1 MSYSSPHI
9 NTMFMA
15 ARQAGKK
22 LVRDFGEVE
31 NLQVSIKGVSDF
43 VSAADIQS
51 EKILINELSRAYPD
65 YDILAEEA
73 GFIKNSKTNSGM
85 KWIIDPLDGTTNF
98 LFGIPHFAI
107 SIALQKDGE
116 TLSGI
121 VYNPITDDLFWAVRG
136 KGAFCNNKRLRVS
149 VRDKFDSCT
158 IGTGIPH
165 KGLADHA
172 DYLIGLTKVMENAAA
187 IRRFGTA
194 SLDLVYVAAGKFDGY
209 WEKNLKIW
217 DIAAGAL
224 IVAEA
229 GGSVT
234 DHKGMNNFLESGNI
248 VRSNFKIHDQL
259 LKLIKV

>member
-9 NTMFMA
+9 NTMLTA

-73 GFIKNSKTNSGM
+73 GEIKNSKNDNPL

-107 SIALQKDGE
+107 SIALQKNGE

-121 VYNPITDDLFWAVRG
+121 VYNPITDDLFWAVKG

-149 VRDKFDSCT
+149 VREKFGSCT

-165 KGLADHA
+165 KGLNDHKE
-172 DYLIGLTKVMENAAA
+172 YLVGLTKIMENAAA

-194 SLDLVYVAAGKFDGY
+194 SLDLVYVAAGKFDGF

-224 IVAEA
+224 IVTEA
-229 GGSVT
+229 GGRVT
-234 DHKGMNNFLESGNI
+234 DFRGMNGYLESGNI
-248 VRSNFKIHDQL
+248 VSSNFKIHDEL
-259 LKLIKV
+259 LRLIKI

>member
-9 NTMFMA
+9 NTMLTA

-31 NLQVSIKGVSDF
+31 NLQVSVKGVSDF

-73 GFIKNSKTNSGM
+73 GEIKNSKNDNPL

-107 SIALQKDGE
+107 SIALQKNGE

-121 VYNPITDDLFWAVRG
+121 VYNPITDDLFWAVKG

-149 VRDKFDSCT
+149 VREKF
-158 IGTGIPH
+158 
-165 KGLADHA
+165 
-172 DYLIGLTKVMENAAA
+172 
-187 IRRFGTA
+187 
-194 SLDLVYVAAGKFDGY
+194 
-209 WEKNLKIW
+209 
-217 DIAAGAL
+217 
-224 IVAEA
+224 
-229 GGSVT
+229 GS
-234 DHKGMNNFLESGNI
+234 
-248 VRSNFKIHDQL
+248 
-259 LKLIKV
+259 

>member
-9 NTMFMA
+9 NTMFAA

-85 KWIIDPLDGTTNF
+85 KWVIDPLDGTTNF

-136 KGAFCNNKRLRVS
+136 KGAYCNNKRLRVS
-149 VRDKFDSCT
+149 VQR
-158 IGTGIPH
+158 
-165 KGLADHA
+165 
-172 DYLIGLTKVMENAAA
+172 
-187 IRRFGTA
+187 
-194 SLDLVYVAAGKFDGY
+194 
-209 WEKNLKIW
+209 
-217 DIAAGAL
+217 
-224 IVAEA
+224 
-229 GGSVT
+229 
-234 DHKGMNNFLESGNI
+234 
-248 VRSNFKIHDQL
+248 
-259 LKLIKV
+259 

>member
-9 NTMFMA
+9 NTMLTA
-15 ARQAGKK
+15 ARKAGKK

-31 NLQVSIKGVSDF
+31 NLQVSIKGVSNF

-73 GFIKNSKTNSGM
+73 GEIKNSKNNNPL

-107 SIALQKDGE
+107 SIALQKNGQ

-121 VYNPITDDLFWAVRG
+121 VYNPITDDLFWAVKG

-149 VRDKFDSCT
+149 VRERFDSCT

-165 KGLADHA
+165 KGLKDHEE
-172 DYLIGLTKVMENAAA
+172 YLLGLTKIMENAAA

-194 SLDLVYVAAGKFDGY
+194 SLDLVYVAAGKFDGF

-224 IVAEA
+224 IVTEA
-229 GGSVT
+229 GGRVT
-234 DHKGMNNFLESGNI
+234 DFRGMNEYLESGNI
-248 VRSNFKIHDQL
+248 VSSNFKIHDEL
-259 LKLIKV
+259 LRLIKI

>member
-9 NTMFMA
+9 NTMLTA

-73 GFIKNSKTNSGM
+73 GEIKNSKNDNPL

-107 SIALQKDGE
+107 SIALQKNGE

-121 VYNPITDDLFWAVRG
+121 VYNPITDDLFWAVKG

-149 VRDKFDSCT
+149 VREKFGSCT

-165 KGLADHA
+165 KGLKDHEE
-172 DYLIGLTKVMENAAA
+172 YLVGLTKIMENAAA

-194 SLDLVYVAAGKFDGY
+194 SLDLV
-209 WEKNLKIW
+209 
-217 DIAAGAL
+217 
-224 IVAEA
+224 
-229 GGSVT
+229 
-234 DHKGMNNFLESGNI
+234 
-248 VRSNFKIHDQL
+248 
-259 LKLIKV
+259 

>member
-9 NTMFMA
+9 NTMLTA

-22 LVRDFGEVE
+22 LVRDFGGVE
-31 NLQVSIKGVSDF
+31 NLQVSVKGVSDF

-73 GFIKNSKTNSGM
+73 GEIKNSKNDNPL

-107 SIALQKDGE
+107 SIALQKNGE

-121 VYNPITDDLFWAVRG
+121 VYNPITDDLFWAVKG

-149 VRDKFDSCT
+149 VREKFGSCT

-165 KGLADHA
+165 KGLKDHEE
-172 DYLIGLTKVMENAAA
+172 YLVGLTKIMGNAAA

-194 SLDLVYVAAGKFDGY
+194 SLDLVYVAAGKFDGF

-224 IVAEA
+224 IVTEA
-229 GGSVT
+229 GGRVT
-234 DHKGMNNFLESGNI
+234 DFRGMNGYLESGNI
-248 VRSNFKIHDQL
+248 VSSNFKIHDEL
-259 LKLIKV
+259 LRLIKI

>member
-9 NTMFMA
+9 NTMLTA

-31 NLQVSIKGVSDF
+31 NLQVSVKGVSDF

-65 YDILAEEA
+65 YDILAEES
-73 GFIKNSKTNSGM
+73 GEIKNSINDNSL

-107 SIALQKDGE
+107 SIALQKNGE

-121 VYNPITDDLFWAVRG
+121 VYNPITDDLFWAVKG

-149 VRDKFDSCT
+149 VREKFGSCT

-165 KGLADHA
+165 KGLKDHEE
-172 DYLIGLTKVMENAAA
+172 YLVGLTKIMKNAAA

-194 SLDLVYVAAGKFDGY
+194 SLDLVYVAAGKFDGF

-217 DIAAGAL
+217 DIVAGAL
-224 IVAEA
+224 IVTEA
-229 GGSVT
+229 GGRVT
-234 DHKGMNNFLESGNI
+234 DFRGMNGYLESGNI
-248 VRSNFKIHDQL
+248 VSSNFKIHDEL
-259 LKLIKV
+259 LRLIKI

>member
-9 NTMFMA
+9 NTMLTA

-31 NLQVSIKGVSDF
+31 NLQVSVKGVSDF

-73 GFIKNSKTNSGM
+73 GEIKNSKNDNPL

-107 SIALQKDGE
+107 SIALQKNSE
-116 TLSGI
+116 ILSGI
-121 VYNPITDDLFWAVRG
+121 VYNPITDDLFWAVKG

-149 VRDKFDSCT
+149 VREKFGSCT

-165 KGLADHA
+165 KGLKDHEE
-172 DYLIGLTKVMENAAA
+172 YLVGLTKIMENAAA

-194 SLDLVYVAAGKFDGY
+194 SLDLVYVAAGKFDGF

-224 IVAEA
+224 IVTEA
-229 GGSVT
+229 GGRVT
-234 DHKGMNNFLESGNI
+234 DFRGMNGYLESGNI
-248 VRSNFKIHDQL
+248 VSSNFKIHDEL
-259 LKLIKV
+259 LRLIKI

>member
-9 NTMFMA
+9 NTMFSA
-15 ARQAGKK
+15 ARKAGKN

-51 EKILINELSRAYPD
+51 EKILINEISLPLLTSLHLESASRV
-65 YDILAEEA
+65 
-73 GFIKNSKTNSGM
+73 
-85 KWIIDPLDGTTNF
+85 IDPLDGTTNF

-107 SIALQKDGE
+107 SIALQRDGE

-149 VRDKFDSCT
+149 LRDKIENCT

-165 KGLADHA
+165 KGLAEHE
-172 DYLIGLTKVMENAAA
+172 DYLIGLTKVMANAAA

-194 SLDLVYVAAGKFDGY
+194 SLDLVYVAAGKFDGF

-224 IVAEA
+224 IVSEA
-229 GGSVT
+229 GGSIT
-234 DHKGMNNFLESGNI
+234 DHKGMNGYLETGNI
-248 VRSNFKIHDQL
+248 VSTNFKIHEEL

>member
-9 NTMFMA
+9 NTMLTA

-31 NLQVSIKGVSDF
+31 NLQVSVKGVSDF

-73 GFIKNSKTNSGM
+73 GEIKNSKNDNPL

-107 SIALQKDGE
+107 SIALQKNGE

-121 VYNPITDDLFWAVRG
+121 VYNPITDDLFWAVKG

-149 VRDKFDSCT
+149 VREKFGSCT

-165 KGLADHA
+165 KGLKDHEE
-172 DYLIGLTKVMENAAA
+172 YLVGLTKIMENAAA

-224 IVAEA
+224 IVTEA
-229 GGSVT
+229 GGRVT
-234 DHKGMNNFLESGNI
+234 DFRGMNGYLESGNI
-248 VRSNFKIHDQL
+248 VSSNFKIHDEL
-259 LKLIKV
+259 IRLIKI

>member
-9 NTMFMA
+9 NTMLTA
-15 ARQAGKK
+15 ARKAGKK

-31 NLQVSIKGVSDF
+31 NLQVSIKGVSNF

-73 GFIKNSKTNSGM
+73 GEIKNSKNDNPL

-107 SIALQKDGE
+107 SIALHKNGE

-121 VYNPITDDLFWAVRG
+121 VYNPITDDLFWAVKG

-149 VRDKFDSCT
+149 VREKFGSCT

-165 KGLADHA
+165 KGLKDHEE
-172 DYLIGLTKVMENAAA
+172 YIVGLTKIMENAAA

-209 WEKNLKIW
+209 WENNLNIW

-224 IVAEA
+224 IVTEA
-229 GGSVT
+229 GGRVT
-234 DHKGMNNFLESGNI
+234 DFRGMNGYLESGNI
-248 VRSNFKIHDQL
+248 VSSNFKIHDEL
-259 LKLIKV
+259 LRLIKI

>member
-9 NTMFMA
+9 NTMLTA

-65 YDILAEEA
+65 YDILAEES
-73 GFIKNSKTNSGM
+73 GEIKNSINDNSL

-107 SIALQKDGE
+107 SIALQKNGE

-121 VYNPITDDLFWAVRG
+121 VYNPITDDLFWAVKG

-149 VRDKFDSCT
+149 VREKVGSCT

-165 KGLADHA
+165 KGLKDHEE
-172 DYLIGLTKVMENAAA
+172 YLVGLTKIMKNAAA

-194 SLDLVYVAAGKFDGY
+194 SLDLVYVAAGKFDGF

-217 DIAAGAL
+217 DIVAGAL
-224 IVAEA
+224 IVTEA
-229 GGSVT
+229 GGRVT
-234 DHKGMNNFLESGNI
+234 DFRGMNGYLESGNI
-248 VRSNFKIHDQL
+248 VSSNFKIHDEL
-259 LKLIKV
+259 LRLIKI